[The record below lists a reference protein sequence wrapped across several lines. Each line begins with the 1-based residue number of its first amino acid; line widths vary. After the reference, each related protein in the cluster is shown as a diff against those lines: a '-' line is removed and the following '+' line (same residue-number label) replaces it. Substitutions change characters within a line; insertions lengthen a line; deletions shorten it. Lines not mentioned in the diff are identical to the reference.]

1 MAMIFSEVKKRDGR
15 IANFDPNRIRNA
27 VHKAFLAVELGNG
40 EKAESITSE
49 VIRLLK
55 EKFKE
60 KTPSVEDIQD
70 IVVEVLKKKGY
81 EKVAQAYQ
89 DYRKKKEELR
99 TLRKKL
105 GMEPKLTVNALE
117 VLKARYLLRDE
128 KENIIETP
136 TLLFERVAKAI
147 AKVDK
152 TFGDNPEESE
162 KIFYE
167 MMTKL
172 EFIPNTPTLFNAGTD
187 IGQLSA
193 CFVLP
198 VEDSLDGIF
207 TTVKNM
213 ALIEQTGGG
222 VGFNFSRLRP
232 RGDIVRSTKG
242 IASGPVSFM
251 RIFNTATEVIK
262 AGGKRRGAMMGI
274 LRVEHP
280 DVLDFITAKQNPTF
294 LSNFNVSVA
303 VTDEFMQ
310 AVESDRKY
318 WLINPR
324 NKEKVKQLKARE
336 VWNLMTRS
344 AWASGD
350 PGVVFIDEI
359 NRHNPTP
366 EVGKIESTNPCGE
379 QPLLPYES
387 CNLGAI
393 NLSRMVEEG
402 TIGWDKL
409 HETVRNAVHFLDNV
423 VDANVYPLKEIAEI
437 TRANRKIGLGVMGF
451 ADMLIM
457 LGVPYDSEEALELA
471 EQVMKF
477 IKEEAHKKSR
487 EMGEARGSFPNFNK
501 SIWKEKYGAFRN
513 ATVTTVAPTGTIS
526 IIAGCSSGIE
536 PLFAVSFMRNVLGGA
551 RLFETNALFEETA
564 KARGFYNA
572 KLLEEIART
581 GSVQKI
587 GGVPEDVKRLFATA
601 LDIDPV
607 WHVKIQAAFQKNTDN
622 AVSKTVNLPNQAKVE
637 DVREIYDLA
646 WKLKCKGVTVF
657 RYGSK
662 PEQVLYIGEIKAKE
676 GKFVSAQSEYAGG
689 CPTMN
694 CPFPR

>member
-1 MAMIFSEVKKRDGR
+1 MILSKIKKRDGR
-15 IANFDPNRIRNA
+15 IADFDPNRIRNA
-27 VHKAFLAVELGNG
+27 VHKAFLAVELEDG

-49 VIRLLK
+49 VLKRLE

-60 KTPSVEDIQD
+60 KTPSVEDVQD
-70 IVVEVLKKKGY
+70 IVVEILEEKGY

-105 GMEPKLTVNALE
+105 GIEPKLTVNALE

-152 TFGDNPEESE
+152 TFRDNPEESE
-162 KIFYE
+162 KTFYE
-167 MMTKL
+167 MMAKL
-172 EFIPNTPTLFNAGTD
+172 EFLPNTPTLFNAGTD
-187 IGQLSA
+187 MGQLSA

-198 VEDSLDGIF
+198 VHDSLDGIF

-242 IASGPVSFM
+242 VASGPVSFM
-251 RIFNTATEVIK
+251 RIFDTATEVIK

-274 LRVEHP
+274 LRVDHP
-280 DVLDFITAKQNPTF
+280 DVLEFITAKQNPTF

-310 AVESDRKY
+310 AVESDEAY

-324 NKEKVKQLKARE
+324 NSEKVKQLKARE
-336 VWNLMTRS
+336 VWNLMARS

-366 EVGKIESTNPCGE
+366 EVGRIESTNPCGE

-387 CNLGAI
+387 CNLGSI
-393 NLSRMVEEG
+393 NLSRMVEDG
-402 TIGWDKL
+402 KINWDKL
-409 HETVRNAVHFLDNV
+409 RETVRNAVHFLDNV

-457 LGVPYDSEEALELA
+457 LGVPYDSEEALELG

-477 IKEEAHKKSR
+477 IEEEAHKKSR
-487 EMGEARGSFPNFNK
+487 EIGETRGSFPNFEK
-501 SIWKEKYGAFRN
+501 SVWKDRYSAFRN

-564 KARGFYNA
+564 KARGFYSA
-572 KLLEEIART
+572 KLLEEIAKT

-587 GGVPEDVKRLFATA
+587 GGVPDDVKRLFATA

-607 WHVKIQAAFQKNTDN
+607 WHVKMQAAFQKNTDN
-622 AVSKTVNLPNQAKVE
+622 AVSKTVNLPFEAKVE

-646 WKLKCKGVTVF
+646 WRLKCKGVTVF

-662 PEQVLYIGEIKAKE
+662 PEQVLYIGEIKTKE

-694 CPFPR
+694 CPFPG

>member
-1 MAMIFSEVKKRDGR
+1 MILSKIKKRDGR
-15 IANFDPNRIRNA
+15 IADFDPNRIRNA
-27 VHKAFLAVELGNG
+27 VHKAFLAVELGDG
-40 EKAESITSE
+40 EKADTVTSE
-49 VIRLLK
+49 VLKRLE

-60 KTPSVEDIQD
+60 KTPSVEDVQD
-70 IVVEVLKKKGY
+70 IVVEILEEKGY

-99 TLRKKL
+99 ALRKKL
-105 GMEPKLTVNALE
+105 GIEPKLTVNALE

-162 KIFYE
+162 KTFYE
-167 MMTKL
+167 MMAKL
-172 EFIPNTPTLFNAGTD
+172 EFLPNTPTLFNAGTD
-187 IGQLSA
+187 MGQLSA

-198 VEDSLDGIF
+198 VHDSLDGIL

-222 VGFNFSRLRP
+222 VGFNFSKLRP

-242 IASGPVSFM
+242 VASGPVSFM
-251 RIFNTATEVIK
+251 RIFDTATEVIK

-274 LRVEHP
+274 LRVDHP
-280 DVLDFITAKQNPTF
+280 DVLEFITAKQNPTF

-310 AVESDRKY
+310 AVESDEAY

-324 NKEKVKQLKARE
+324 NSEKVKQLKARE
-336 VWNLMTRS
+336 VWNLMARS

-366 EVGKIESTNPCGE
+366 EVGRIESTNPCGE

-387 CNLGAI
+387 CNLGSI
-393 NLSRMVEEG
+393 NLSRMVEDG
-402 TIGWDKL
+402 KINWDKL
-409 HETVRNAVHFLDNV
+409 RETVRNAVHFLDNV

-457 LGVPYDSEEALELA
+457 LGVPYDSEEALELG

-477 IKEEAHKKSR
+477 IEEEAHKKSR
-487 EMGEARGSFPNFNK
+487 EIGETRGSFPNFEK
-501 SIWKEKYGAFRN
+501 SVWKDRYSAFRN

-564 KARGFYNA
+564 KARGFYSA
-572 KLLEEIART
+572 KLLEEIAKT

-587 GGVPEDVKRLFATA
+587 GGVPDDVKRLFATA

-607 WHVKIQAAFQKNTDN
+607 WHVKMQAAFQKNTDN
-622 AVSKTVNLPNQAKVE
+622 AVSKTVNLPFEAKVE

-646 WKLKCKGVTVF
+646 WRLKCKGVTVF

-662 PEQVLYIGEIKAKE
+662 PEQVLYIGEIKTKE

-694 CPFPR
+694 CPFPG

>member
-1 MAMIFSEVKKRDGR
+1 MFFSEVKKRDGK
-15 IANFDPNRIRNA
+15 IADFDPNRIRNA
-27 VHKAFLAVELGNG
+27 VHKAFLAVELKNG
-40 EKAESITSE
+40 EKAESIKSE
-49 VIRLLK
+49 VVRLLK

-70 IVVEVLKKKGY
+70 IVVEVLKRKGY

-105 GMEPKLTVNALE
+105 GIEPKLTVNALE

-136 TLLFERVAKAI
+136 MLLFERVAKAV
-147 AKVDK
+147 AEVDK
-152 TFGDNPEESE
+152 TFGDISEESE

-167 MMTKL
+167 MMAKL
-172 EFIPNTPTLFNAGTD
+172 EFLPNTPTLFNAGTD
-187 IGQLSA
+187 MGQLSA

-198 VEDSLDGIF
+198 VEDSLDGIL
-207 TTVKNM
+207 TAVKNM

-242 IASGPVSFM
+242 VASGPVSFM
-251 RIFNTATEVIK
+251 RIFDTATEVIK

-274 LRVEHP
+274 LRVDHP
-280 DVLDFITAKQNPTF
+280 DVLEFITTKQNPTF

-303 VTDEFMQ
+303 VTDEFIQ
-310 AVESDRKY
+310 AVEADEKY

-336 VWNLMTRS
+336 VWNLMARS

-350 PGVVFIDEI
+350 PGVIFIDEI

-366 EVGKIESTNPCGE
+366 KVGTIESTNPCGE

-387 CNLGAI
+387 CNLGSI
-393 NLSRMVEEG
+393 NLSRMVEDG
-402 TIGWDKL
+402 KIAWKKL
-409 HETVRNAVHFLDNV
+409 RETVGNAVHFLDNV

-457 LGVPYDSEEALELA
+457 LGVPYDSEEALELG

-477 IKEEAHKKSR
+477 IEEEAHKKSR
-487 EMGEARGSFPNFNK
+487 EIAEKRGSFPNFEK
-501 SIWKEKYGAFRN
+501 SIWKDKYVAFRN

-572 KLLEEIART
+572 KLLEEIANT
-581 GSVQKI
+581 GSVSKI
-587 GGVPEDVKRLFATA
+587 EGVPDDVKRLFVTA
-601 LDIDPV
+601 LEIDPV
-607 WHVKIQAAFQKNTDN
+607 WHIKMQAAFQKSTDN
-622 AVSKTVNLPNQAKVE
+622 AVSKTVNLPNEAKVE

-646 WKLKCKGVTVF
+646 WRLKCKGVTVF

-662 PEQVLYIGEIKAKE
+662 PEQVLYIGEIKTKE

-689 CPTMN
+689 CPTTN
-694 CPFPR
+694 CPFPG

>member
-1 MAMIFSEVKKRDGR
+1 MFFSEVKKRDGR
-15 IANFDPNRIRNA
+15 ITDFDPNRIRNA
-27 VHKAFLAVELGNG
+27 VHKAFLAVELGDG

-49 VIRLLK
+49 VVRLL
-55 EKFKE
+55 EEEFKE
-60 KTPSVEDIQD
+60 KTPSVEDVQD

-99 TLRKKL
+99 ALRKKL
-105 GMEPKLTVNALE
+105 GIEPKLTVNALE
-117 VLKARYLLRDE
+117 VLRARYLLRDE

-136 TLLFERVAKAI
+136 MLLLERVAKAI

-152 TFGDNPEESE
+152 TFGDNSEESE
-162 KIFYE
+162 RIFYE
-167 MMTKL
+167 MMAKL
-172 EFIPNTPTLFNAGTD
+172 EFLPNTPTLFNAGTD
-187 IGQLSA
+187 MGQLSA

-242 IASGPVSFM
+242 VASGPVSFM
-251 RIFNTATEVIK
+251 RIFDTATEVIK

-274 LRVEHP
+274 LRVDHP

-310 AVESDRKY
+310 AVEADEEY

-324 NKEKVKQLKARE
+324 NKEKIKQLKAKE
-336 VWNLMTRS
+336 VWNLIARS

-387 CNLGAI
+387 CNLGSI
-393 NLSRMVEEG
+393 NLSRMVEDG
-402 TIGWDKL
+402 KIRWKKL
-409 HETVRNAVHFLDNV
+409 RETVRNAVHFLDNV
-423 VDANVYPLKEIAEI
+423 IDANVYPLKEIAEI

-457 LGVPYDSEEALELA
+457 LGVPYDSEEALKLG

-477 IKEEAHKKSR
+477 IEEEAQKKSR
-487 EMGEARGSFPNFNK
+487 EIAEKRGSFPNFEK
-501 SIWKEKYGAFRN
+501 SVWKDRYSAFRN

-536 PLFAVSFMRNVLGGA
+536 PLFAVSFIRNVLGGA

-564 KARGFYNA
+564 KARGFYSA

-607 WHVKIQAAFQKNTDN
+607 WHIKMQAAFQKSTDN

-637 DVREIYDLA
+637 EVREIYDLA
-646 WKLKCKGVTVF
+646 RKLKCKGVTVF

-662 PEQVLYIGEIKAKE
+662 PEQVLYIGEIKTKE

-694 CPFPR
+694 CPFPA